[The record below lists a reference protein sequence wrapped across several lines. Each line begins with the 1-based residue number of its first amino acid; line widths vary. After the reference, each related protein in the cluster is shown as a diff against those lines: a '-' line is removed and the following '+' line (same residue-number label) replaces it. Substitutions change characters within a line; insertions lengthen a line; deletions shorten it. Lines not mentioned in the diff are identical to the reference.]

1 MALFPSCAELSG
13 NNSSTGDRA
22 PADLEWLSNQSFSKQ
37 DALKTHQRATERVQ
51 AEAEEPAGTRE
62 QKCKEREDSHGRSN
76 KRKKEKKKKQ
86 KKKKSRDNSESGGSE
101 SDTVYPSDLL
111 KKENADREEA
121 QVRVSETFMWL
132 DDLQTPSDSP
142 FCIDRRADRANWEYK
157 SLYRGDIARY
167 KRKGGSCL
175 GLDFRMQAVNWN
187 DGGPEKKRVDKK
199 PERYFC
205 PSTRQ
210 LLRSDSL
217 PALPVLSEGIAVS
230 SDSYIKLSACT
241 VEQGSSTQAPVS
253 WVNPLGIYD
262 RGTSLWLEGK
272 GQPEVKGDQ
281 QDVEAQRSSSTL
293 LSARVEEFNRKL
305 RENPTDTQL
314 WLDFI
319 HFQDELAFGSGS
331 FSAASDTDNDGD
343 MKKMSLR
350 AVLEKKLSIVDRAV
364 ESNPANVDLKL
375 EKLHLCKE
383 LWEPAT
389 LQKEWKKLVFI
400 HPNSAPLWRK
410 YLLFTQSL
418 FSTFSVSKVNS
429 VFGKCLSTLSAVQD
443 GSMVS
448 HPPLPGTQE
457 DLLDIFLQQCH
468 FLRQAGH
475 TEKAVCLFQALLDFT
490 FFKPDSV
497 KDLPTRQQVDFFEP
511 FWDSGEPRVGER
523 GARGWKAWMLQ
534 QERGGWV
541 IPSEPGDDDDEEEQD
556 DSEIKDKTWPKWK
569 IWLDVEAS
577 REANHWLPW
586 RPDKTKGQS
595 EEDCEDPDRQVLFD
609 DIGPSMIRV
618 DRPDLQLQ
626 LILSFLQFLGLP
638 GPSGKF
644 STTSSSN
651 ILLDNLTFLEEGPDP
666 ERPLTSYDLPMAGIC
681 AVGHMTFLSDCRR
694 QAGLCKAGEEF
705 LQNVL
710 QQTLQLI
717 SAQDQAAITLC
728 WLQYEKLK
736 VLRCLR
742 SGNKRQLKS
751 QGKRS
756 KRLVKRLLK
765 EPDNRSSL
773 ALWREYAHLEWL
785 LGNLEEARKVFDTA
799 LGMGVT
805 RGLNDPVL
813 CNLCFLYAQL
823 EVEQALNSGTVP
835 TSKAVYILTKLA
847 EGAAYTPFSGQIN
860 PVTILKARKAYEQAL
875 LSFLPEQSTGSNA
888 RAPKKLHR
896 MSSLVGCFG
905 LFQYLTMG
913 IDAADA
919 VYNQAIQ
926 KLISWNLNSEVT
938 DGSLRRP
945 KVFADWESVAVQ
957 HVSLLRHHANTS
969 VFPLSRLRLA
979 LTDALSLLPSSASL
993 WQLYLQT
1000 ENRYH
1005 SAGRARRFF
1014 HSVAKKT
1021 DSVVPYLFAIT
1032 AEQRLKQ
1039 MLDSVQRSRLPRE
1052 ALPTLP
1058 NNGLSNRIR
1067 CLFENATATEHG
1079 AHCPLLWRM
1088 YLNFMVCDGNAERGS
1103 GIFYKAL
1110 QAVPWVKGL
1119 YMDAVQLFPERVQE
1133 FLDLMTEKELR
1144 LRVPMEEVDILL
1156 ED

>member
-1 MALFPSCAELSG
+1 MQG
-13 NNSSTGDRA
+13 ST
-22 PADLEWLSNQSFSKQ
+22 
-37 DALKTHQRATERVQ
+37 V
-51 AEAEEPAGTRE
+51 
-62 QKCKEREDSHGRSN
+62 
-76 KRKKEKKKKQ
+76 
-86 KKKKSRDNSESGGSE
+86 
-101 SDTVYPSDLL
+101 TV
-111 KKENADREEA
+111 
-121 QVRVSETFMWL
+121 
-132 DDLQTPSDSP
+132 
-142 FCIDRRADRANWEYK
+142 
-157 SLYRGDIARY
+157 Y

-175 GLDFRMQAVNWN
+175 GLDIRMQAVNWN

-199 PERYFC
+199 HERYFC
-205 PSTRQ
+205 PSTRR
-210 LLRSDSL
+210 LLRSDGL

-230 SDSYIKLSACT
+230 SDTYIKLSACT
-241 VEQGSSTQAPVS
+241 EEQGSSTQAPVS

-262 RGTSLWLEGK
+262 CGTSLWLEGK
-272 GQPEVKGDQ
+272 GQPEVKRDQ
-281 QDVEAQRSSSTL
+281 QDVEAQGSSSTL

-314 WLDFI
+314 WLDFV
-319 HFQDELAFGSGS
+319 HFQDELAFGSSS
-331 FSAASDTDNDGD
+331 FSVATDTDNDGE

-410 YLLFTQSL
+410 YLLFTQSH

-429 VFGKCLSTLSAVQD
+429 MFGKCLSTLSAVQD

-475 TEKAVCLFQALLDFT
+475 TEKATCLFQALLDFT

-511 FWDSGEPRVGER
+511 FWDSGEPRIGER

-541 IPSEPGDDDDEEEQD
+541 IPPEPDEDDEEEQD

-618 DRPDLQLQ
+618 DRVDLQLQ

-638 GPSGKF
+638 GPSGRF

-651 ILLDNLTFLEEGPDP
+651 ILLDDLAFLEEGPDP
-666 ERPLTSYDLPMAGIC
+666 ERPLTSHDLPLAGTC

-710 QQTLQLI
+710 QQTLPLV
-717 SAQDQAAITLC
+717 SVQDQATITLC

-742 SGNKRQLKS
+742 SGNKRRLKS

-756 KRLVKRLLK
+756 KRLAKRLLK
-765 EPDNRSSL
+765 EPDNRGSL

-847 EGAAYTPFSGQIN
+847 EGAAYTPFAGQIN
-860 PVTILKARKAYEQAL
+860 PVAILKARKTYEQAL

-888 RAPKKLHR
+888 AASKKFHR

-905 LFQYLTMG
+905 LFQYLTVG

-919 VYNQAIQ
+919 VYSQAIQ
-926 KLISWNLNSEVT
+926 KLISSNLNLEVT
-938 DGSLRRP
+938 HGSLRRP
-945 KVFADWESVAVQ
+945 KAFSDWESVAVQ
-957 HVSLLRHHANTS
+957 HVALLRHHASTS

-979 LTDALSLLPSSASL
+979 LTDALSLLPFSASL

-1021 DSVVPYLFAIT
+1021 NSVVPYLFAVT
-1032 AEQRLKQ
+1032 AEQRLRQ
-1039 MLDSVQRSRLPRE
+1039 MLDSVQRSHLPGE
-1052 ALPTLP
+1052 ALPTIP

-1144 LRVPMEEVDILL
+1144 LRVPMEEVEILL

>member
-1 MALFPSCAELSG
+1 MALFPSFSGLSS
-13 NNSSTGDRA
+13 NNSSTGDR
-22 PADLEWLSNQSFSKQ
+22 DLEWLSNQSFSTE
-37 DALKTHQRATERVQ
+37 DALKTHQRSTERVKL
-51 AEAEEPAGTRE
+51 EAEEPASPRE
-62 QKCKEREDSHGRSN
+62 QKRKEREDSHGRS
-76 KRKKEKKKKQ
+76 KKKK
-86 KKKKSRDNSESGGSE
+86 KDKKKKHKKKSRDNSESSGSE

-132 DDLQTPSDSP
+132 DDLQTPTDSP

-167 KRKGGSCL
+167 KRKGASCL
-175 GLDFRMQAVNWN
+175 GLNAKTQAVNWN

-210 LLRSDSL
+210 LLRSDSQ
-217 PALPVLSEGIAVS
+217 PALPILSKGNAVS

-241 VEQGSSTQAPVS
+241 EEQGSSTQAPVS

-262 RGTSLWLEGK
+262 HGTSLWLEGK
-272 GQPEVKGDQ
+272 GKPEVKGDQ
-281 QDVEAQRSSSTL
+281 QDVEAEGSSSSKSSTF

-305 RENPTDTQL
+305 RENPSDIKL
-314 WLDFI
+314 WLDFV
-319 HFQDELAFGSGS
+319 HFQDEMAFGSGS
-331 FSAASDTDNDGD
+331 FFAASDSDDGD
-343 MKKMSLR
+343 MKKMSFR
-350 AVLEKKLSIVDRAV
+350 AVLEKKLSIVDKAV

-375 EKLHLCKE
+375 EKLRLCKE

-410 YLLFTQSL
+410 YLLFTQSH

-490 FFKPDSV
+490 FFKPESV
-497 KDLPTRQQVDFFEP
+497 KNLLTRQQVDFFEP
-511 FWDSGEPRVGER
+511 FWDSGEPRIGER

-534 QERGGWV
+534 QEKGGWV
-541 IPSEPGDDDDEEEQD
+541 IPPEPDDDDEEEQD

-638 GPSGKF
+638 GPSGRF
-644 STTSSSN
+644 SLSSSN
-651 ILLDNLTFLEEGPDP
+651 ILLDDLTFLEEGPDT
-666 ERPLTSYDLPMAGIC
+666 ERPLTFYDLPIAVTC
-681 AVGHMTFLSDCRR
+681 AVGHMTFLNDCRR

-710 QQTLQLI
+710 QQTLPLV
-717 SAQDQAAITLC
+717 STKDQAAITLC

-742 SGNKRQLKS
+742 SGNKRRLKA

-756 KRLVKRLLK
+756 KRLAKRLLK
-765 EPDNRSSL
+765 EPDNRGSL

-823 EVEQALNSGTVP
+823 EVEQATNNGTVP

-847 EGAAYTPFSGQIN
+847 EGAAYTPFVDQIS
-860 PVTILKARKAYEQAL
+860 PVTILKARKTYEQTL
-875 LSFLPEQSTGSNA
+875 LSCLPEQSTG
-888 RAPKKLHR
+888 APKKLHR

-926 KLISWNLNSEVT
+926 KLISSNLSSEVT

-945 KVFADWESVAVQ
+945 KAFPDWEFVAVQ
-957 HVSLLRHHANTS
+957 HVALLRHHANTN

-1014 HSVAKKT
+1014 HSAIKKT

-1032 AEQRLKQ
+1032 AERRLKQ
-1039 MLDSVQRSRLPRE
+1039 MLDSVQRSRLPGE
-1052 ALPTLP
+1052 ALPALP
-1058 NNGLSNRIR
+1058 NNGLCNRIR

-1088 YLNFMVCDGNAERGS
+1088 YLNFMVCDGNLERGS

>member
-1 MALFPSCAELSG
+1 MALFPSFSGLSG
-13 NNSSTGDRA
+13 SNSSAESKA
-22 PADLEWLSNQSFSKQ
+22 PADLEWLSNQSFSTE
-37 DALKTHQRATERVQ
+37 DALKTHQRATDRAR
-51 AEAEEPAGTRE
+51 AETEEPAGTSE
-62 QKCKEREDSHGRSN
+62 EKHKERGDNHGKSK
-76 KRKKEKKKKQ
+76 KRKKEKKKKH
-86 KKKKSRDNSESGGSE
+86 KKKRSRDNSESSGSE
-101 SDTVYPSDLL
+101 SDTIYPSDLL
-111 KKENADREEA
+111 KKENTDREEA

-132 DDLQTPSDSP
+132 DDLQTPTDSP
-142 FCIDRRADRANWEYK
+142 FCIDRRADRANWQYK

-175 GLDFRMQAVNWN
+175 GLDLRTQAVTWI

-199 PERYFC
+199 AERYFSS
-205 PSTRQ
+205 STRQ
-210 LLRSDSL
+210 LLQTRGL
-217 PALPVLSEGIAVS
+217 LALPILSEGSATN
-230 SDSYIKLSACT
+230 SDPYIKLAVCAE
-241 VEQGSSTQAPVS
+241 EQGSSTQTPES

-262 RGTSLWLEGK
+262 PGTTLWLEGK

-281 QDVEAQRSSSTL
+281 QSTEAQESNSTL
-293 LSARVEEFNRKL
+293 LSARVEEFNRNL
-305 RENPTDTQL
+305 RENPTDIKL
-314 WLDFI
+314 WLDFV

-331 FSAASDTDNDGD
+331 FSSAGD
-343 MKKMSLR
+343 CDAEMRKMSLR
-350 AVLEKKLSIVDRAV
+350 AVLEKKLSIMDRAV
-364 ESNPANVDLKL
+364 ESNPSDVDLKL
-375 EKLHLCKE
+375 EKLRLCKE
-383 LWEPAT
+383 LWEPAV

-400 HPNSAPLWRK
+400 HPNSAPLWKK
-410 YLLFTQSL
+410 YLLFTQSH
-418 FSTFSVSKVNS
+418 FSTFSVSKVNG

-490 FFKPDSV
+490 FFKPDNV
-497 KDLPTRQQVDFFEP
+497 KNLATRQQVDFFEP
-511 FWDSGEPRVGER
+511 FWDSGEPRIGER

-534 QERGGWV
+534 QEKGGWV
-541 IPSEPGDDDDEEEQD
+541 IPPEPDDDEEEEQE

-577 REANHWLPW
+577 REANQWLPW

-618 DRPDLQLQ
+618 DRADLQAQ
-626 LILSFLQFLGLP
+626 LILAFLQFLGLP
-638 GPSGKF
+638 GAPTKF
-644 STTSSSN
+644 FTASSSSF
-651 ILLDNLTFLEEGPDP
+651 LLDDLAFLEEGPDP
-666 ERPLTSYDLPMAGIC
+666 ERPLTSYDLPVTGIR
-681 AVGHMTFLSDCRR
+681 AVGHMTCLSGCRR

-705 LQNVL
+705 LHNVL
-710 QQTLQLI
+710 HQTLRLVP
-717 SAQDQAAITLC
+717 AHDQAAITLC

-742 SGNKRQLKS
+742 SGNKRQMKS

-756 KRLVKRLLK
+756 KRLAKRLLK
-765 EPDNRSSL
+765 EPENRGSL

-799 LGMGVT
+799 LSMGVS
-805 RGLNDPVL
+805 RGLNDHVL
-813 CNLCFLYAQL
+813 CKLCFLYAQL
-823 EVEQALNSGTVP
+823 EVEQALSSETVS
-835 TSKAVYILTKLA
+835 TFSKAVYILTKLA
-847 EGAAYTPFSGQIN
+847 EGATYTPFSGQIN
-860 PVTILKARKAYEQAL
+860 PVVILKARKAYEQAL
-875 LSFLPEQSTGSNA
+875 LSILPEQNTDSNA
-888 RAPKKLHR
+888 GASKKHNR
-896 MSSLVGCFG
+896 TSSLIGCFG

-913 IDAADA
+913 IDAAQA
-919 VYNQAIQ
+919 VYSQAIQ
-926 KLISWNLNSEVT
+926 KLIPSHFNSEAAE
-938 DGSLRRP
+938 GSRRRSTI
-945 KVFADWESVAVQ
+945 FADCEAVAVQ
-957 HVSLLRHHANTS
+957 HVALLRHHTNTN

-993 WQLYLQT
+993 WHLYLQT
-1000 ENRYH
+1000 ENHYH
-1005 SAGRARRFF
+1005 SAGRTRRFF
-1014 HSVAKKT
+1014 HSMAKKT

-1039 MLDSVQRSRLPRE
+1039 LLDSVQRSRLPGE

-1058 NNGLSNRIR
+1058 VNGLSNRIR
-1067 CLFENATATEHG
+1067 CLFESATGAEHG

-1088 YLNFMVCDGNAERGS
+1088 YLNFMVCDGNADRGS

-1110 QAVPWVKGL
+1110 QEVPWVKGL

-1144 LRVPMEEVDILL
+1144 LRMPMEEVDILL
-1156 ED
+1156 EE

>member
-1 MALFPSCAELSG
+1 MALFPSFAGLSG
-13 NNSSTGDRA
+13 INSSAEDRA
-22 PADLEWLSNQSFSKQ
+22 PADLEWLSNQSFNRE
-37 DALKTHQRATERVQ
+37 DALKTHQRATDRVQ
-51 AEAEEPAGTRE
+51 AEELAGTSE
-62 QKCKEREDSHGRSN
+62 QKRKEREDSHGRSK
-76 KRKKEKKKKQ
+76 KRKKKKKKKH
-86 KKKKSRDNSESGGSE
+86 KKRSRDNSESSGSE
-101 SDTVYPSDLL
+101 SDTIYPSDLL
-111 KKENADREEA
+111 KKDNADREEA

-132 DDLQTPSDSP
+132 DDLQTPTDSP

-167 KRKGGSCL
+167 KRKGDSCL
-175 GLDFRMQAVNWN
+175 GLDFRMQDVNWA
-187 DGGPEKKRVDKK
+187 DRGPEKKRVVKK

-205 PSTRQ
+205 PSTLQ
-210 LLRSDSL
+210 QLRSDSL
-217 PALPVLSEGIAVS
+217 PALPRLSEGSAAT
-230 SDSYIKLSACT
+230 SDSYIKLPTCT
-241 VEQGSSTQAPVS
+241 EEQGSSTQAPVS
-253 WVNPLGIYD
+253 WVNPLGVYD
-262 RGTSLWLEGK
+262 PGTSLWLEGK
-272 GQPEVKGDQ
+272 GQPEVKGDPQ
-281 QDVEAQRSSSTL
+281 GVKVQGSSSTL

-305 RENPTDTQL
+305 RENPTDIQM
-314 WLDFI
+314 WLDFL

-331 FSAASDTDNDGD
+331 FSADSDGD
-343 MKKMSLR
+343 SDMRKMSLR

-375 EKLHLCKE
+375 EKLCLCKE
-383 LWEPAT
+383 LWEPAV
-389 LQKEWKKLVFI
+389 LQKEWKKLVFV

-410 YLLFTQSL
+410 YLLFTQSH
-418 FSTFSVSKVNS
+418 FSTFSVSKVNG

-457 DLLDIFLQQCH
+457 GLLDIFLQQCH

-497 KDLPTRQQVDFFEP
+497 KDLPTRQQVEFFEP
-511 FWDSGEPRVGER
+511 FWDSGEPRIGER
-523 GARGWKAWMLQ
+523 GARGWNAWMLQ

-541 IPSEPGDDDDEEEQD
+541 IPPEPDDEDEEEQD
-556 DSEIKDKTWPKWK
+556 DSEIKDKTRPKWK
-569 IWLDVEAS
+569 IWLDVETS
-577 REANHWLPW
+577 REANNWLPW

-609 DIGPSMIRV
+609 DIGPSLIRV

-626 LILSFLQFLGLP
+626 VILSFLQFLGLP
-638 GPSGKF
+638 GPSGRF

-651 ILLDNLTFLEEGPDP
+651 ILLDDLAFLEEGPDQ

-681 AVGHMTFLSDCRR
+681 AVGHMTFLSDGRR

-710 QQTLQLI
+710 QQTLPLV

-756 KRLVKRLLK
+756 KRLAKRLLK
-765 EPDNRSSL
+765 QPDNRGSL
-773 ALWREYAHLEWL
+773 ALWREYAYLEWL
-785 LGNLEEARKVFDTA
+785 LGNLEEARNVFDTA
-799 LGMGVT
+799 LGMGVS
-805 RGLNDPVL
+805 RRLNDPVL
-813 CNLCFLYAQL
+813 CNLCLLYAQL
-823 EVEQALNSGTVP
+823 EVEQALSGGTVS
-835 TSKAVYILTKLA
+835 TSSKAVYILTKLA
-847 EGAAYTPFSGQIN
+847 EGAAYTPFSGQIS
-860 PVTILKARKAYEQAL
+860 PVAILKARKVYEQAL
-875 LSFLPEQSTGSNA
+875 LSFLPEQSTDSDAG
-888 RAPKKLHR
+888 APKKLR
-896 MSSLVGCFG
+896 RTSSLVGCFG

-919 VYNQAIQ
+919 VYSHAIQ
-926 KLISWNLNSEVT
+926 KLIPTNLNSEVT
-938 DGSLRRP
+938 DDSGRC

-957 HVSLLRHHANTS
+957 HAALLRHHTNTN

-979 LTDALSLLPSSASL
+979 LTDAISLLPSSALL
-993 WQLYLQT
+993 WHLYLQT
-1000 ENRYH
+1000 ENRFH

-1039 MLDSVQRSRLPRE
+1039 LLDSVQRSRHPGE
-1052 ALPTLP
+1052 ALPGQP
-1058 NNGLSNRIR
+1058 VIGLSNRIR
-1067 CLFENATATEHG
+1067 CLFETATATEHG

-1088 YLNFMVCDGNAERGS
+1088 YLNFMVCDGTAESGS

-1110 QAVPWVKGL
+1110 QEVPWVKGL

-1133 FLDLMTEKELR
+1133 FLDLLTEKELR
-1144 LRVPMEEVDILL
+1144 VRVPMEEVDILL
-1156 ED
+1156 EE

>member
-1 MALFPSCAELSG
+1 PFLCLS
-13 NNSSTGDRA
+13 
-22 PADLEWLSNQSFSKQ
+22 Q
-37 DALKTHQRATERVQ
+37 
-51 AEAEEPAGTRE
+51 
-62 QKCKEREDSHGRSN
+62 EREN
-76 KRKKEKKKKQ
+76 KKKHKKKKN
-86 KKKKSRDNSESGGSE
+86 RDNLESSGSE
-101 SDTVYPSDLL
+101 SDTVYPSNLL
-111 KKENADREEA
+111 QKENADREEA
-121 QVRVSETFMWL
+121 QVRVSETFIWL
-132 DDLQTPSDSP
+132 DDLQTPTDSP

-175 GLDFRMQAVNWN
+175 GLDVRTQAVNWN

-199 PERYFC
+199 PGRYFC

-210 LLRSDSL
+210 LLQSDSL
-217 PALPVLSEGIAVS
+217 PALPTLSEGNAVS
-230 SDSYIKLSACT
+230 SDTYIKLSACT
-241 VEQGSSTQAPVS
+241 DEQGSSTQAPVS
-253 WVNPLGIYD
+253 WVNLLGIYD
-262 RGTSLWLEGK
+262 HGTSLWLEGK

-281 QDVEAQRSSSTL
+281 QDVEAQRGSSTL
-293 LSARVEEFNRKL
+293 LSAWVEEFNRKL
-305 RENPTDTQL
+305 WENPMDTQL
-314 WLDFI
+314 WLDFV
-319 HFQDELAFGSGS
+319 HFQVGLQRGKVS
-331 FSAASDTDNDGD
+331 FDGE
-343 MKKMSLR
+343 MKKMSLC

-375 EKLHLCKE
+375 EKLRLCKE
-383 LWEPAT
+383 LWEPTT

-400 HPNSAPLWRK
+400 HPNSVPLWRK
-410 YLLFTQSL
+410 YLLFTQSH

-475 TEKAVCLFQALLDFT
+475 TEKAVCLFQALLHFT
-490 FFKPDSV
+490 FFNSDSV
-497 KDLPTRQQVDFFEP
+497 KDLPTRQQVDCFEP
-511 FWDSGEPRVGER
+511 FWDSGEPRIGER

-541 IPSEPGDDDDEEEQD
+541 IPPEPDEDDDEEQD

-638 GPSGKF
+638 GPSGRF

-651 ILLDNLTFLEEGPDP
+651 ILLDDLAFLEEGPDP
-666 ERPLTSYDLPMAGIC
+666 D
-681 AVGHMTFLSDCRR
+681 VGHMTFLSDCRR

-710 QQTLQLI
+710 QQTLPLV
-717 SAQDQAAITLC
+717 SVQDQAAITLC
-728 WLQYEKLK
+728 WLQYDKLK
-736 VLRCLR
+736 WK
-742 SGNKRQLKS
+742 KRRLKS

-756 KRLVKRLLK
+756 KRLAKRLLK
-765 EPDNRSSL
+765 EPDNRGSL

-823 EVEQALNSGTVP
+823 EVEQALNSGTIP

-847 EGAAYTPFSGQIN
+847 EGAAYTPFAGQIK
-860 PVTILKARKAYEQAL
+860 PVAILKARKAYEQAL
-875 LSFLPEQSTGSNA
+875 LSLSTGSNA
-888 RAPKKLHR
+888 EAPKKLHR

-905 LFQYLTMG
+905 LFQYLTVG
-913 IDAADA
+913 IDAAD
-919 VYNQAIQ
+919 
-926 KLISWNLNSEVT
+926 
-938 DGSLRRP
+938 
-945 KVFADWESVAVQ
+945 
-957 HVSLLRHHANTS
+957 
-969 VFPLSRLRLA
+969 
-979 LTDALSLLPSSASL
+979 DALSLLPFSASL
-993 WQLYLQT
+993 WHLYLQA

-1005 SAGRARRFF
+1005 SAGRAHRFF

-1021 DSVVPYLFAIT
+1021 NSVVPYISFPT
-1032 AEQRLKQ
+1032 AEKQ
-1039 MLDSVQRSRLPRE
+1039 SHLPGE
-1052 ALPTLP
+1052 ALPAMP

-1088 YLNFMVCDGNAERGS
+1088 YLNFMVN

-1156 ED
+1156 EA

>member
-1 MALFPSCAELSG
+1 MFLLS
-13 NNSSTGDRA
+13 A
-22 PADLEWLSNQSFSKQ
+22 PADLEWLSNQSFSKE

-51 AEAEEPAGTRE
+51 AEAEEPAGTRSS
-62 QKCKEREDSHGRSN
+62 DPL
-76 KRKKEKKKKQ
+76 KRK
-86 KKKKSRDNSESGGSE
+86 
-101 SDTVYPSDLL
+101 
-111 KKENADREEA
+111 EA

-205 PSTRQ
+205 PSTLQ

-241 VEQGSSTQAPVS
+241 VEQGSFTQAPVS

-281 QDVEAQRSSSTL
+281 QDVEAQGSSSTL

-319 HFQDELAFGSGS
+319 HFQVGLLTGNVPVS
-331 FSAASDTDNDGD
+331 FDTDNDGD

-541 IPSEPGDDDDEEEQD
+541 IPSEPDDDDEEEQD

-609 DIGPSMIRV
+609 DIGPSMIRA

-651 ILLDNLTFLEEGPDP
+651 ILLDDLTFLEEGPDP

-710 QQTLQLI
+710 QQTLQLL

-742 SGNKRQLKS
+742 SGNKRRLKS

-756 KRLVKRLLK
+756 KRLAKRLLK

-823 EVEQALNSGTVP
+823 EVEQALNSGTIP

-847 EGAAYTPFSGQIN
+847 EGAAYTPFSCQIN

-1005 SAGRARRFF
+1005 TAGRARRFF

-1039 MLDSVQRSRLPRE
+1039 MLDSVQRSRLPGE

-1079 AHCPLLWRM
+1079 THCPLLWRM

>member
-1 MALFPSCAELSG
+1 MALFPSFAGLSG
-13 NNSSTGDRA
+13 NNSSAKDKA
-22 PADLEWLSNQSFSKQ
+22 PADLEWLSNQSFNTE
-37 DALKTHQRATERVQ
+37 DALKTHQRAADRVQ
-51 AEAEEPAGTRE
+51 AEEPAGTSE
-62 QKCKEREDSHGRSN
+62 QKRKESEDSHGRS
-76 KRKKEKKKKQ
+76 KKKK
-86 KKKKSRDNSESGGSE
+86 KKKKNKHKKRSRDNSESSGSE

-111 KKENADREEA
+111 KKDSTDREEA

-132 DDLQTPSDSP
+132 DDLQTPTVSP
-142 FCIDRRADRANWEYK
+142 FCIDRRADSANWEYK

-167 KRKGGSCL
+167 RRKGASCL
-175 GLDFRMQAVNWN
+175 GLDFRMQAVNWA
-187 DGGPEKKRVDKK
+187 DRGPEKKRAVKNPD
-199 PERYFC
+199 RYFC
-205 PSTRQ
+205 RSTLK
-210 LLRSDSL
+210 LLLSDSL
-217 PALPVLSEGIAVS
+217 PALPVLSEGNSAN
-230 SDSYIKLSACT
+230 SDSYIKLPACPE
-241 VEQGSSTQAPVS
+241 VQGSSTQAPVS

-262 RGTSLWLEGK
+262 PGTSLWLEGK
-272 GQPEVKGDQ
+272 GQPEVKGDKQ
-281 QDVEAQRSSSTL
+281 GVQVQGSSSTL

-305 RENPTDTQL
+305 RENPTDIQM
-314 WLDFI
+314 WLDFV
-319 HFQDELAFGSGS
+319 HFQDEMAFGSGS
-331 FSAASDTDNDGD
+331 FFAANESDGD
-343 MKKMSLR
+343 SDMRKMSLR

-375 EKLHLCKE
+375 EKLRLCKE
-383 LWEPAT
+383 LMEPAV
-389 LQKEWKKLVFI
+389 LQKEWKKLVFV
-400 HPNSAPLWRK
+400 HPNSASLWRK
-410 YLLFTQSL
+410 YLLFTQSH

-497 KDLPTRQQVDFFEP
+497 KDLPTRQQVEFFEP
-511 FWDSGEPRVGER
+511 FWDSGEPRIGER
-523 GARGWKAWMLQ
+523 GARGWNAWMLQ

-541 IPSEPGDDDDEEEQD
+541 IPPEPDDDDEEEQE
-556 DSEIKDKTWPKWK
+556 DSEIKDKTRPKWN
-569 IWLDVEAS
+569 IWLDVETS
-577 REANHWLPW
+577 REANQWLPW

-609 DIGPSMIRV
+609 DIGPSVIRV

-638 GPSGKF
+638 GLSGRF
-644 STTSSSN
+644 SKTSSSN
-651 ILLDNLTFLEEGPDP
+651 TLLDDLTFLEEGPDQ

-681 AVGHMTFLSDCRR
+681 AVGHMTFLNDCRR

-710 QQTLQLI
+710 QQTLPLV
-717 SAQDQAAITLC
+717 SARDQATITLC

-756 KRLVKRLLK
+756 KRLAKRLLK
-765 EPDNRSSL
+765 EPDNRGSL

-785 LGNLEEARKVFDTA
+785 LGNLEEARKVFDTS
-799 LGMGVT
+799 LGMGVS

-813 CNLCFLYAQL
+813 CNLCLLYAQL
-823 EVEQALNSGTVP
+823 EVEQALSGGTVS
-835 TSKAVYILTKLA
+835 TSSKAVYILTKLA
-847 EGAAYTPFSGQIN
+847 EGADYTSFSGQTN
-860 PVTILKARKAYEQAL
+860 PVAILKARKAYEQAL
-875 LSFLPEQSTGSNA
+875 LSVLSEQSTGSIA
-888 RAPKKLHR
+888 GSSKKLHR
-896 MSSLVGCFG
+896 TSSLVGCFG

-919 VYNQAIQ
+919 VYSHAIQ
-926 KLISWNLNSEVT
+926 KLIPSNLNSEVS
-938 DGSLRRP
+938 DGSLRRS
-945 KVFADWESVAVQ
+945 KVFTDWESVAVQ
-957 HVSLLRHHANTS
+957 HVALLRHHTNTN
-969 VFPLSRLRLA
+969 VCPLSRLRQA
-979 LTDALSLLPSSASL
+979 LTDAISLLPSSASL
-993 WQLYLQT
+993 WHLYLQT

-1021 DSVVPYLFAIT
+1021 DTIVPYLFAIT
-1032 AEQRLKQ
+1032 AERRLKQ
-1039 MLDSVQRSRLPRE
+1039 LLDSVQRSHLPGE
-1052 ALPTLP
+1052 ALPSLP
-1058 NNGLSNRIR
+1058 VNGLSNRIR
-1067 CLFENATATEHG
+1067 CLFETATATEHG

-1088 YLNFMVCDGNAERGS
+1088 YLNFMVCDGNAERGI

-1110 QAVPWVKGL
+1110 QEVPWVKGL
-1119 YMDAVQLFPERVQE
+1119 YMDAVQLFPERMQE

>member
-1 MALFPSCAELSG
+1 
-13 NNSSTGDRA
+13 
-22 PADLEWLSNQSFSKQ
+22 
-37 DALKTHQRATERVQ
+37 
-51 AEAEEPAGTRE
+51 
-62 QKCKEREDSHGRSN
+62 EDSYGRSK

-86 KKKKSRDNSESGGSE
+86 KKKKSRDNSERSGSE

-111 KKENADREEA
+111 KKENTDRC
-121 QVRVSETFMWL
+121 TFMWL

-175 GLDFRMQAVNWN
+175 GLDFRMQAVSWN

-210 LLRSDSL
+210 LLRSDPYSL
-217 PALPVLSEGIAVS
+217 PALP
-230 SDSYIKLSACT
+230 
-241 VEQGSSTQAPVS
+241 GSSTQASVS

-281 QDVEAQRSSSTL
+281 QDVEAQGSSSSTL

-319 HFQDELAFGSGS
+319 HFQVDLLRG
-331 FSAASDTDNDGD
+331 N
-343 MKKMSLR
+343 KMSLR

-364 ESNPANVDLKL
+364 EGNPASVDLKL

-400 HPNSAPLWRK
+400 HPNSGPLWRK

-541 IPSEPGDDDDEEEQD
+541 IPSEPDDDDEEEQD
-556 DSEIKDKTWPKWK
+556 DAEIKDKTWPKWK

-651 ILLDNLTFLEEGPDP
+651 ILLDDLTFLEEIPDP

-717 SAQDQAAITLC
+717 PTQDQATVTLC

-742 SGNKRQLKS
+742 SGNKRRLKS

-756 KRLVKRLLK
+756 KRLAKRLLK
-765 EPDNRSSL
+765 EPDNRGSL

-888 RAPKKLHR
+888 KAPKKRHR

-905 LFQYLTMG
+905 LFQYLTVG

-957 HVSLLRHHANTS
+957 HVALLRHHANTN

-1039 MLDSVQRSRLPRE
+1039 MLDSVQRSCLPGE

>member
-1 MALFPSCAELSG
+1 Y
-13 NNSSTGDRA
+13 
-22 PADLEWLSNQSFSKQ
+22 
-37 DALKTHQRATERVQ
+37 
-51 AEAEEPAGTRE
+51 
-62 QKCKEREDSHGRSN
+62 GRSK

-86 KKKKSRDNSESGGSE
+86 KKKKSRDNSERSGSE
-101 SDTVYPSDLL
+101 SDTVYPI
-111 KKENADREEA
+111 
-121 QVRVSETFMWL
+121 RVSETFMWL

-175 GLDFRMQAVNWN
+175 GLDFRMQAVSWN

-210 LLRSDSL
+210 LLRSDPYSL
-217 PALPVLSEGIAVS
+217 PALP
-230 SDSYIKLSACT
+230 
-241 VEQGSSTQAPVS
+241 GSSTQAPVS

-281 QDVEAQRSSSTL
+281 QNVEAQGSSSSTL

-319 HFQDELAFGSGS
+319 HFQVDLLRG
-331 FSAASDTDNDGD
+331 N
-343 MKKMSLR
+343 KMSLR

-364 ESNPANVDLKL
+364 EGNPASVDLKL

-400 HPNSAPLWRK
+400 HPNSGPLWRK

-541 IPSEPGDDDDEEEQD
+541 IPSEPDDDDEEEQD
-556 DSEIKDKTWPKWK
+556 DAEIKDKTWPKWK

-651 ILLDNLTFLEEGPDP
+651 ILLDDLTFLEEIPDP

-717 SAQDQAAITLC
+717 PTQDQATVTLC

-742 SGNKRQLKS
+742 SGNKRRLKS

-756 KRLVKRLLK
+756 KRLAKRLLK
-765 EPDNRSSL
+765 EPDNRGSL

-888 RAPKKLHR
+888 KAPKKRHR

-905 LFQYLTMG
+905 LFQYLTVG

-957 HVSLLRHHANTS
+957 HVALLRHHANTN

-1039 MLDSVQRSRLPRE
+1039 MLDSVQRSCLPGE

>member
-1 MALFPSCAELSG
+1 MSLFPSCAGISDI
-13 NNSSTGDRA
+13 NSSTGA
-22 PADLEWLSNQSFSKQ
+22 TDLEWLSNQSF
-37 DALKTHQRATERVQ
+37 KTEDELTTHKHATDSTRT
-51 AEAEEPAGTRE
+51 EAEEPSDTSQTR
-62 QKCKEREDSHGRSN
+62 KEREDSHGRSK

-86 KKKKSRDNSESGGSE
+86 KKKKSRDNSESSGLE

-111 KKENADREEA
+111 KEENTDRQEA
-121 QVRVSETFMWL
+121 QVQVSGAFMWL
-132 DDLQTPSDSP
+132 DDLQTPTDSP
-142 FCIDRRADRANWEYK
+142 FCIDRRADHANWEYK

-167 KRKGGSCL
+167 KRKGSSCL
-175 GLDFRMQAVNWN
+175 GLNLKSQALSWV
-187 DGGPEKKRVDKK
+187 DGGADKKRAVKK
-199 PERYFC
+199 PVRYFSS
-205 PSTRQ
+205 STRQ
-210 LLRSDSL
+210 LLRSDGL
-217 PALPVLSEGIAVS
+217 PALPAISRGTATN
-230 SDSYIKLSACT
+230 SDSYIQLPACNE
-241 VEQGSSTQAPVS
+241 EQENSTQAPVS

-262 RGTSLWLEGK
+262 PGTSLYLEGK

-281 QDVEAQRSSSTL
+281 DCVTAQGSSSTL

-305 RENPTDTQL
+305 RENPTDIQM
-314 WLDFI
+314 WLEFVR
-319 HFQDELAFGSGS
+319 FQDELAFGSGS
-331 FSAASDTDNDGD
+331 FSAAKDSDGD
-343 MKKMSLR
+343 MRKMSLR
-350 AVLEKKLSIVDRAV
+350 AVLEKKLSIVDKAV
-364 ESNPANVDLKL
+364 ESNPGNVDLKL
-375 EKLHLCKE
+375 EKLRLCKE
-383 LWEPAT
+383 LWEPAV
-389 LQKEWKKLVFI
+389 LLKEWKKLVFV

-410 YLLFTQSL
+410 YLLFTQSH

-448 HPPLPGTQE
+448 HSPLPGTKE
-457 DLLDIFLQQCH
+457 DILEIFLQQCH

-475 TEKAVCLFQALLDFT
+475 TEKSVCLFKALLDFT

-497 KDLPTRQQVDFFEP
+497 KDLPTRQQVEFFEP
-511 FWDSGEPRVGER
+511 FWDSGEPRIGER
-523 GARGWKAWMLQ
+523 GARGWRSWMLQ

-541 IPSEPGDDDDEEEQD
+541 VPPEPDDDDDEEQE

-609 DIGPSMIRV
+609 DISPSMIRV
-618 DRPDLQLQ
+618 DRPDLQLK

-638 GPSGKF
+638 GPSCRF
-644 STTSSSN
+644 STHSTSN
-651 ILLDNLTFLEEGPDP
+651 LLLDDLSFLEEGPDP
-666 ERPLTSYDLPMAGIC
+666 ERPLTSYDLPTAGIC
-681 AVGHMTFLSDCRR
+681 AVGHMTFLSDRR
-694 QAGLCKAGEEF
+694 KQAGLCKAGEEF
-705 LQNVL
+705 LRNVL
-710 QQTLQLI
+710 EQIVPLV
-717 SAQDQAAITLC
+717 SVQDRAVIALC

-742 SGNKRQLKS
+742 CDNKKRLKS

-756 KRLVKRLLK
+756 KRLAKRLLK
-765 EPDNRSSL
+765 EPENRGSL

-805 RGLNDPVL
+805 RGLNDPAL
-813 CNLCFLYAQL
+813 CNLCLLYAQL
-823 EVEQALNSGTVP
+823 EVEQTLRGGTVP
-835 TSKAVYILTKLA
+835 TSSPAVYILTKLA

-860 PVTILKARKAYEQAL
+860 PVAILKARKAYEQAL
-875 LSFLPEQSTGSNA
+875 LSSLPEQSAGS
-888 RAPKKLHR
+888 KKLHR
-896 MSSLVGCFG
+896 TSSLVGCFG

-919 VYNQAIQ
+919 VYSQTRQ
-926 KLISWNLNSEVT
+926 RLIDVT
-938 DGSLRRP
+938 EGSLRRSNA
-945 KVFADWESVAVQ
+945 FADWESVAIQ
-957 HVSLLRHHANTS
+957 HIALLRHHTS
-969 VFPLSRLRLA
+969 TNVFPLFRLRLA
-979 LTDALSLLPSSASL
+979 LNAALTLLPSSAPL
-993 WQLYLQT
+993 WHLYVQI

-1021 DSVVPYLFAIT
+1021 DSIVPYLFAVT

-1039 MLDSVQRSRLPRE
+1039 LLDSVQSSGLPGE

-1058 NNGLSNRIR
+1058 ENGLRNRIR
-1067 CLFENATATEHG
+1067 CLFEAATSTDHG

-1088 YLNFMVCDGNAERGS
+1088 YLNFMVYEGNAERGS

-1110 QAVPWVKGL
+1110 QEVPWVKGL

>member
-1 MALFPSCAELSG
+1 MALFPSFAGLSG
-13 NNSSTGDRA
+13 SNSSAEDRA
-22 PADLEWLSNQSFSKQ
+22 PADLEWLSNQSFTE
-37 DALKTHQRATERVQ
+37 DALKTQRHATERLQ
-51 AEAEEPAGTRE
+51 AEEPASSG
-62 QKCKEREDSHGRSN
+62 QKRKEREDSHGRS
-76 KRKKEKKKKQ
+76 KKSKKKK
-86 KKKKSRDNSESGGSE
+86 KKKHKKRSRDNSESSGSE

-111 KKENADREEA
+111 KKDNADREEA

-132 DDLQTPSDSP
+132 DDLQTPTDSP

-167 KRKGGSCL
+167 KRKGNSCL
-175 GLDFRMQAVNWN
+175 GLDFRMQAVNW
-187 DGGPEKKRVDKK
+187 DDSGPEKKRMVKK

-205 PSTRQ
+205 PSTLQR
-210 LLRSDSL
+210 LRSDSL
-217 PALPVLSEGIAVS
+217 PALPVLSEGSAAN
-230 SDSYIKLSACT
+230 SDSYIKLPACT
-241 VEQGSSTQAPVS
+241 EEQGSSAQAPVS

-262 RGTSLWLEGK
+262 PGTSLWLEGK
-272 GQPEVKGDQ
+272 GQSEVKGDQ
-281 QDVEAQRSSSTL
+281 QDVEFQGSSTTL

-305 RENPTDTQL
+305 RENPTDIQM

-331 FSAASDTDNDGD
+331 YSVASDSD
-343 MKKMSLR
+343 MRKMSLR
-350 AVLEKKLSIVDRAV
+350 AVLEKKLSIVDKAV

-375 EKLHLCKE
+375 EKLRLCKE
-383 LWEPAT
+383 LWEPAV
-389 LQKEWKKLVFI
+389 LQKEWKKLVFV

-410 YLLFTQSL
+410 YLLFTQSH

-497 KDLPTRQQVDFFEP
+497 KDLPTRQQVEFFEP
-511 FWDSGEPRVGER
+511 FWDSGEPRIGER
-523 GARGWKAWMLQ
+523 GARGWNAWMHQ
-534 QERGGWV
+534 QEKGGWV
-541 IPSEPGDDDDEEEQD
+541 IPPEPDDDDEEEPE
-556 DSEIKDKTWPKWK
+556 DSEIKDKTRPKWK

-609 DIGPSMIRV
+609 DIGPSVIRV

-638 GPSGKF
+638 GPSGRF

-651 ILLDNLTFLEEGPDP
+651 ILLDDLTFLEEGPDP
-666 ERPLTSYDLPMAGIC
+666 ERPLTCYDLPMAGIC
-681 AVGHMTFLSDCRR
+681 AVGHMTFLGNCRR

-710 QQTLQLI
+710 QQTLPLV
-717 SAQDQAAITLC
+717 SAKDQAVITLC

-742 SGNKRQLKS
+742 SRNKRQLKS

-756 KRLVKRLLK
+756 KRLAKRLLK
-765 EPDNRSSL
+765 EPDNRGSL

-799 LGMGVT
+799 LAMGMS

-823 EVEQALNSGTVP
+823 EVEQALNGGTVS
-835 TSKAVYILTKLA
+835 TSSKAVYILTKLA

-860 PVTILKARKAYEQAL
+860 PVAILKARKAYELAL
-875 LSFLPEQSTGSNA
+875 SNFLPEQSTCSNSG
-888 RAPKKLHR
+888 APKKLHR
-896 MSSLVGCFG
+896 TSSLVGCFG

-919 VYNQAIQ
+919 VYSHAIQ
-926 KLISWNLNSEVT
+926 KLIPNNLNSEVT
-938 DGSLRRP
+938 DVSLRTS
-945 KVFADWESVAVQ
+945 KVFADWESVAMQ
-957 HVSLLRHHANTS
+957 HVALLRHHTNTN

-979 LTDALSLLPSSASL
+979 LTDAISLLPSSASL
-993 WQLYLQT
+993 WHLYLQT
-1000 ENRYH
+1000 ENRYC
-1005 SAGRARRFF
+1005 SASRARRFF

-1032 AEQRLKQ
+1032 AERQLKQ
-1039 MLDSVQRSRLPRE
+1039 QLDSVQRSRLSGE
-1052 ALPTLP
+1052 ALPTLQL
-1058 NNGLSNRIR
+1058 NGLSNRIR
-1067 CLFENATATEHG
+1067 SLFETATATEHG

-1110 QAVPWVKGL
+1110 QDVPWVKGL
-1119 YMDAVQLFPERVQE
+1119 YMDAVQLFPERVEE

>member
-1 MALFPSCAELSG
+1 MSLFPSFAGLSS
-13 NNSSTGDRA
+13 NKSSAGDRA
-22 PADLEWLSNQSFSKQ
+22 PADLEWLSNQSFRTE

-51 AEAEEPAGTRE
+51 AEAEEPARE
-62 QKCKEREDSHGRSN
+62 QKSKEREDSHGRSK
-76 KRKKEKKKKQ
+76 KRKKEKKKKH
-86 KKKKSRDNSESGGSE
+86 KKKKSRDNSESSGSE

-111 KKENADREEA
+111 KKQNADREEA

-132 DDLQTPSDSP
+132 DDLQTPTDSP

-175 GLDFRMQAVNWN
+175 GLNAKTQAVNWN

-199 PERYFC
+199 SERYFC

-210 LLRSDSL
+210 LLRSDSQ
-217 PALPVLSEGIAVS
+217 PAFPKLSKGNAVS
-230 SDSYIKLSACT
+230 SDSYIKLSGGT
-241 VEQGSSTQAPVS
+241 EEQGSSTQAPIS

-262 RGTSLWLEGK
+262 HGTSLWLEGK
-272 GQPEVKGDQ
+272 GKLEVKGDQ
-281 QDVEAQRSSSTL
+281 QDVEAEGSSSSTF

-305 RENPTDTQL
+305 RENPADIQL
-314 WLDFI
+314 WLDFV

-331 FSAASDTDNDGD
+331 FSAASDGDNDGD
-343 MKKMSLR
+343 LKKMSLR
-350 AVLEKKLSIVDRAV
+350 AVLEKKLSIVDKAV

-375 EKLHLCKE
+375 EKLRLCKE

-410 YLLFTQSL
+410 YLLFTQSH

-429 VFGKCLSTLSAVQD
+429 VFGKCLSTLSAVED

-497 KDLPTRQQVDFFEP
+497 KNLPTKQQVDFFEP
-511 FWDSGEPRVGER
+511 FWDSGEPRIGER

-541 IPSEPGDDDDEEEQD
+541 IPPEPDDDDEEEQD
-556 DSEIKDKTWPKWK
+556 DSEIKDKSWPKWK

-618 DRPDLQLQ
+618 DRLDLQMR

-638 GPSGKF
+638 GPSGRF

-651 ILLDNLTFLEEGPDP
+651 ILLDDHAFLEDGPDT
-666 ERPLTSYDLPMAGIC
+666 ERPLTSYDLPVAGTC

-710 QQTLQLI
+710 QQTLLLV
-717 SAQDQAAITLC
+717 STQDQAAITLC

-742 SGNKRQLKS
+742 SGNKKRLKS

-756 KRLVKRLLK
+756 KRLAKRLLK
-765 EPDNRSSL
+765 EPDNRGSL

-823 EVEQALNSGTVP
+823 EVEQVSNNGTVP

-847 EGAAYTPFSGQIN
+847 EGAAYTPFTGQIN
-860 PVTILKARKAYEQAL
+860 PVTILKARKSYEQAL
-875 LSFLPEQSTGSNA
+875 LRFLPEQSTG
-888 RAPKKLHR
+888 APKKLHR
-896 MSSLVGCFG
+896 ISSLVGCFG

-919 VYNQAIQ
+919 VYSQAIQ
-926 KLISWNLNSEVT
+926 KLISSNLTSEVT

-945 KVFADWESVAVQ
+945 KAFSDWESVAVQ
-957 HVSLLRHHANTS
+957 HVALLRHHANTN

-1014 HSVAKKT
+1014 HSATKKT

-1032 AEQRLKQ
+1032 AEQRLKE
-1039 MLDSVQRSRLPRE
+1039 MLDSVQRS
-1052 ALPTLP
+1052 ALPALP
-1058 NNGLSNRIR
+1058 SNGLCNRIR

-1088 YLNFMVCDGNAERGS
+1088 YLNFMMCDGNLERGS

-1119 YMDAVQLFPERVQE
+1119 YMDAVQMFPERVQE

>member
-1 MALFPSCAELSG
+1 MALFPSFAGLSG
-13 NNSSTGDRA
+13 NNSSTGDK
-22 PADLEWLSNQSFSKQ
+22 DLEWLSNQSFRTE
-37 DALKTHQRATERVQ
+37 DALKTHQRATERAQ
-51 AEAEEPAGTRE
+51 AETEEPAGTRE
-62 QKCKEREDSHGRSN
+62 QKCKEREDSHGRSK
-76 KRKKEKKKKQ
+76 KRKKEKKKKHKR
-86 KKKKSRDNSESGGSE
+86 KKNRDNSESSGSE
-101 SDTVYPSDLL
+101 SDTIYPSDLL
-111 KKENADREEA
+111 KKENAEREEA

-132 DDLQTPSDSP
+132 DDLQTPTDSP
-142 FCIDRRADRANWEYK
+142 FCIDRRADRANWEYR

-167 KRKGGSCL
+167 RRKGGSCL
-175 GLDFRMQAVNWN
+175 GLDVRTQALNWN

-199 PERYFC
+199 HERYFC

-210 LLRSDSL
+210 LLRSDSVL
-217 PALPVLSEGIAVS
+217 ALPVLSEGNSVS
-230 SDSYIKLSACT
+230 SDTYIKLSACNE
-241 VEQGSSTQAPVS
+241 EQGSFTQAPTS

-262 RGTSLWLEGK
+262 SGTSLWLEGK
-272 GQPEVKGDQ
+272 GKPEVKGDQ
-281 QDVEAQRSSSTL
+281 QSAEVPGSSK
-293 LSARVEEFNRKL
+293 VEEFNRKL
-305 RENPTDTQL
+305 RENPMDTQL
-314 WLDFI
+314 WLDFVN
-319 HFQDELAFGSGS
+319 FQDELTFGS
-331 FSAASDTDNDGD
+331 AADDTDNDGE

-350 AVLEKKLSIVDRAV
+350 AVLEKKLSILDRAV
-364 ESNPANVDLKL
+364 ESNPVNVDLKL
-375 EKLHLCKE
+375 KKLCLCKE
-383 LWEPAT
+383 LWEPAA

-410 YLLFTQSL
+410 YLLFTQSH
-418 FSTFSVSKVNS
+418 FSTFSVSKVNG

-448 HPPLPGTQE
+448 HPPLPGTEE

-475 TEKAVCLFQALLDFT
+475 AEKAVCLFQALLDFT

-497 KDLPTRQQVDFFEP
+497 KDLPTRQQVEFFEP
-511 FWDSGEPRVGER
+511 FWDSGEPRIGER

-541 IPSEPGDDDDEEEQD
+541 IPLEPDEDDEEEQD
-556 DSEIKDKTWPKWK
+556 DSEIKDKTWPRWK
-569 IWLDVEAS
+569 IWLDVETS

-586 RPDKTKGQS
+586 RPDKTKGQA

-609 DIGPSMIRV
+609 DLGPSMIRV
-618 DRPDLQLQ
+618 DRPALQLQ

-638 GPSGKF
+638 GPSGRF
-644 STTSSSN
+644 STSSSSN
-651 ILLDNLTFLEEGPDP
+651 VLLDDLAFLEEGPDP
-666 ERPLTSYDLPMAGIC
+666 ERPLTSHDFPMAGTC
-681 AVGHMTFLSDCRR
+681 AVGHMTFLNDCRR

-705 LQNVL
+705 LHNVL
-710 QQTLQLI
+710 QQTLPLV
-717 SAQDQAAITLC
+717 SVQDQAAITLC

-742 SGNKRQLKS
+742 SGNKRRLKS

-756 KRLVKRLLK
+756 KRLAKRLLK
-765 EPDNRSSL
+765 EPDNRGSL

-799 LGMGVT
+799 LAMGVT
-805 RGLNDPVL
+805 RGLSDPVL

-823 EVEQALNSGTVP
+823 EVEQALISGTVP

-847 EGAAYTPFSGQIN
+847 EGAAYTPFAGQTN
-860 PVTILKARKAYEQAL
+860 PVATLKARKAYEQAL
-875 LSFLPEQSTGSNA
+875 LSFLPEQSTSSYVG
-888 RAPKKLHR
+888 APKKLHR

-905 LFQYLTMG
+905 LFQYLTVG

-919 VYNQAIQ
+919 VYSQTIQ
-926 KLISWNLNSEVT
+926 KLISCNLSLEVT

-945 KVFADWESVAVQ
+945 KAFSDWESVAVQ
-957 HVSLLRHHANTS
+957 HVALLRHHANTS

-979 LTDALSLLPSSASL
+979 LTDALSLLPFSASL

-1021 DSVVPYLFAIT
+1021 NSIVPYLFAIT
-1032 AEQRLKQ
+1032 AERRLRQ
-1039 MLDSVQRSRLPRE
+1039 MLNSVQRSHLPGE
-1052 ALPTLP
+1052 ALSTMP
-1058 NNGLSNRIR
+1058 NNGLGNRIR
-1067 CLFENATATEHG
+1067 CLFEKATATEHG

-1088 YLNFMVCDGNAERGS
+1088 YLNFTVCDGSAERGS

-1144 LRVPMEEVDILL
+1144 LRAPMEEVDILL

>member
-1 MALFPSCAELSG
+1 MALFPSFAGLSG
-13 NNSSTGDRA
+13 NKNSAEDRA
-22 PADLEWLSNQSFSKQ
+22 PADLEWLSNQSFSTE
-37 DALKTHQRATERVQ
+37 DALKTHQRATEKVR
-51 AEAEEPAGTRE
+51 EGAEEPATTRE
-62 QKCKEREDSHGRSN
+62 QKRKEREDSYGRSK
-76 KRKKEKKKKQ
+76 KRKKEKKKKH
-86 KKKKSRDNSESGGSE
+86 KKKRSRDNSESSGSE

-132 DDLQTPSDSP
+132 DDLQTPTDSP

-167 KRKGGSCL
+167 KRKGVSCL
-175 GLDFRMQAVNWN
+175 GLNFRTQAVNWN

-210 LLRSDSL
+210 LLRSDSQ
-217 PALPVLSEGIAVS
+217 PALPVLSEGNAII

-241 VEQGSSTQAPVS
+241 EEQGSSTQAPIS

-272 GQPEVKGDQ
+272 GQPEVKVDQ
-281 QDVEAQRSSSTL
+281 QDVEAERSSSSTL

-305 RENPTDTQL
+305 RENPADIQL
-314 WLDFI
+314 WLDFV

-331 FSAASDTDNDGD
+331 FSAFSDTDDGD

-410 YLLFTQSL
+410 YLLFTQSH

-497 KDLPTRQQVDFFEP
+497 KGLPTRQQVDFFEP
-511 FWDSGEPRVGER
+511 FWDSGEPRIGER

-541 IPSEPGDDDDEEEQD
+541 IPPEPDDEDEEEQD

-595 EEDCEDPDRQVLFD
+595 EEDCEDPDRQVLYD

-638 GPSGKF
+638 GPSGRF
-644 STTSSSN
+644 STSSSN
-651 ILLDNLTFLEEGPDP
+651 VLLDDLAFLEEGPDP
-666 ERPLTSYDLPMAGIC
+666 ERPLTFNDLSVAGTC

-710 QQTLQLI
+710 QQTLPLV
-717 SAQDQAAITLC
+717 STQDQAAITLC

-742 SGNKRQLKS
+742 SGNKRRLKS

-756 KRLVKRLLK
+756 KRLAKRLLK
-765 EPDNRSSL
+765 EPDNRGSL

-823 EVEQALNSGTVP
+823 EIEQASNNGAVT

-847 EGAAYTPFSGQIN
+847 EGAAYAPFSGQLN
-860 PVTILKARKAYEQAL
+860 PVAILKAKKAYEQAL
-875 LSFLPEQSTGSNA
+875 LSFFPEQSTG
-888 RAPKKLHR
+888 APKKLHR

-919 VYNQAIQ
+919 VYSQAIQ
-926 KLISWNLNSEVT
+926 KLISSNMSSEVT

-945 KVFADWESVAVQ
+945 KAFSDWESVAVQ
-957 HVSLLRHHANTS
+957 HVALLRHHANTS

-1014 HSVAKKT
+1014 HSAIKKT

-1032 AEQRLKQ
+1032 AERRLKQ
-1039 MLDSVQRSRLPRE
+1039 MLDSVQRSHLPGE
-1052 ALPTLP
+1052 ALSVLP
-1058 NNGLSNRIR
+1058 NNGLCNRIR

-1088 YLNFMVCDGNAERGS
+1088 YLNFMVCDGNLERGS

-1119 YMDAVQLFPERVQE
+1119 YMDAVQLFPERAQE

>member
-1 MALFPSCAELSG
+1 
-13 NNSSTGDRA
+13 
-22 PADLEWLSNQSFSKQ
+22 
-37 DALKTHQRATERVQ
+37 
-51 AEAEEPAGTRE
+51 
-62 QKCKEREDSHGRSN
+62 SHGRSK
-76 KRKKEKKKKQ
+76 KRKKEKKKKH
-86 KKKKSRDNSESGGSE
+86 KKKSRDNSECGGSE

-205 PSTRQ
+205 PSTLQ

-241 VEQGSSTQAPVS
+241 VEQGSFTQAPVS

-281 QDVEAQRSSSTL
+281 QDVEAQGSSSTL

-319 HFQDELAFGSGS
+319 HFQVGLLTG
-331 FSAASDTDNDGD
+331 NVP
-343 MKKMSLR
+343 KMSLR

-541 IPSEPGDDDDEEEQD
+541 IPSEPDDDDEEEQD

-609 DIGPSMIRV
+609 DIGPSMIRA

-651 ILLDNLTFLEEGPDP
+651 ILLDDLTFLEEGPDP

-710 QQTLQLI
+710 QQTLQLL

-742 SGNKRQLKS
+742 SGNKRRLKS

-756 KRLVKRLLK
+756 KRLAKRLLK

-823 EVEQALNSGTVP
+823 EVEQALNSGTIP

-847 EGAAYTPFSGQIN
+847 EGAAYTPFSCQIN

-1005 SAGRARRFF
+1005 TAGRARRFF

-1021 DSVVPYLFAIT
+1021 D
-1032 AEQRLKQ
+1032 RKKQ
-1039 MLDSVQRSRLPRE
+1039 SRLPGE

-1079 AHCPLLWRM
+1079 THCPLLWRM

>member
-1 MALFPSCAELSG
+1 
-13 NNSSTGDRA
+13 
-22 PADLEWLSNQSFSKQ
+22 
-37 DALKTHQRATERVQ
+37 
-51 AEAEEPAGTRE
+51 
-62 QKCKEREDSHGRSN
+62 SN

-319 HFQDELAFGSGS
+319 HFQVGLLTG
-331 FSAASDTDNDGD
+331 N
-343 MKKMSLR
+343 KMSLR

-541 IPSEPGDDDDEEEQD
+541 IPSEPDDDDEEEQD

-1021 DSVVPYLFAIT
+1021 D
-1032 AEQRLKQ
+1032 RKKQ
-1039 MLDSVQRSRLPRE
+1039 E